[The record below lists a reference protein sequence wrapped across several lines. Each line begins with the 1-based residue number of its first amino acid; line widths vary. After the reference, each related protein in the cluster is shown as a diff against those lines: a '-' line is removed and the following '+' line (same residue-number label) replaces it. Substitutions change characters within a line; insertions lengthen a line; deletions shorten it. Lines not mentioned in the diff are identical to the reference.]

1 MVERINGKTILTTPI
16 SAEDLKGIK
25 IGDIVYLNGS
35 MTTCRDVAHRRLV
48 EEGREL
54 PVDVR
59 NNAIFHAGPIIRPLE
74 NDKFEMVSVGPTTS
88 MRMEKFEYEFVKETG
103 VRVII
108 GKGGMKENT
117 ERACKEFGAIHC
129 VFPAGNAVVAATE
142 VEEIVA
148 AEWRDLGM
156 PETLWN
162 CRVKEFGPL
171 IVSID
176 TKGNNLFEKNKIREH
191 QKDLTARVEKLV
203 RPAQK
208 MSEWE
213 KEKYVHDFICE
224 NVRYDKLKKAY
235 SHEIIGPLGQ
245 SVGVCEGIAKAVKVL
260 LDALGVWCVIA
271 ICGNNP
277 EKGIKYR
284 HTWNIVKIN
293 GTYYHLDA
301 TFDNSLG
308 KDHENTEIR
317 YDYFNLDDQQIFR
330 DHEPLIAPAPHCND
344 HDHFYYK
351 EKKLSFT
358 KQEDVYKR
366 SLQAAKKG
374 KVLVFHWRGGYLT
387 KEVLNELLDLIR
399 KAGMEKEKNA
409 MVSINWP
416 QAVLRVQYADI
427 QVQESVMLEEANE
440 GEKD

>member
-1 MVERINGKTILTTPI
+1 MEQYYYNHMNKPQQAAYHSIFVGVKNLSDEIQVPALSGEELYNIFFQ
-16 SAEDLKGIK
+16 
-25 IGDIVYLNGS
+25 
-35 MTTCRDVAHRRLV
+35 MRLDHP
-48 EEGREL
+48 E
-54 PVDVR
+54 
-59 NNAIFHAGPIIRPLE
+59 IFWVTNFKYRYYKDSPNLIFIP
-74 NDKFEMVSVGPTTS
+74 
-88 MRMEKFEYEFVKETG
+88 EY
-103 VRVII
+103 
-108 GKGGMKENT
+108 
-117 ERACKEFGAIHC
+117 
-129 VFPAGNAVVAATE
+129 
-142 VEEIVA
+142 
-148 AEWRDLGM
+148 
-156 PETLWN
+156 
-162 CRVKEFGPL
+162 
-171 IVSID
+171 
-176 TKGNNLFEKNKIREH
+176 LFEKNKIREH
-191 QKDLTARVEKLV
+191 QKALTARVEKLV

-284 HTWNIVKIN
+284 
-293 GTYYHLDA
+293 
-301 TFDNSLG
+301 
-308 KDHENTEIR
+308 
-317 YDYFNLDDQQIFR
+317 
-330 DHEPLIAPAPHCND
+330 HEPLIAPAPHCND

-440 GEKD
+440 GEKA